1 MYKRQTFGRENWNQL
16 MFNLISD
23 SPHLPDSTIY
33 KEGTALLEAFGFGED
48 AGDGFSLNG
57 DGYDMLKCIAI
68 DFSS

>member
-1 MYKRQTFGRENWNQL
+1 

-48 AGDGFSLNG
+48 TGDGFALNG